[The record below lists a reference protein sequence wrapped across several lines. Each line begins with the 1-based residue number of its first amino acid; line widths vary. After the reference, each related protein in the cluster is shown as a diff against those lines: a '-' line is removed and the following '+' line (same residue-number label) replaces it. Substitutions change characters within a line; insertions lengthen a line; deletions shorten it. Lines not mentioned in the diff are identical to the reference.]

1 MVIEVL
7 LSGESDRATT
17 SWASLT
23 LGEAFTNVT
32 ICFLVGHVL
41 FASGTLELELVE
53 LLLLKFVERSSVERF
68 VSAVRAGVV
77 PFTLGL
83 GTDMAEKCLAA
94 AAF

>member
-23 LGEAFTNVT
+23 LGKAFTNVT

-41 FASGTLELELVE
+41 IAPWTLELHLLKS
-53 LLLLKFVERSSVERF
+53 LLLELIQHRTGK
-68 VSAVRAGVV
+68 G
-77 PFTLGL
+77 
-83 GTDMAEKCLAA
+83 
-94 AAF
+94 